1 MFFGREVQM
10 GELKSLWRKRTS
22 SLVVVSGRRRIG
34 KSTLVEKFAAE
45 SSCAF
50 VEIAG
55 LAPDKDMTNEKQ
67 LANFCERLSVQTSAP
82 VSVADGWPKAFD
94 ALFEATR
101 KADRLVIFLDEISW
115 MGRYDTSFAA
125 YLKNA
130 WDIQF
135 SKRPNLVFVLA
146 GSVSSWIHDNIQ
158 KSRGFVGRISLDM
171 VLGELTLGQSRR
183 FWGELAERTSVRDVL
198 DMLSITGGVPKYL
211 EEIDPALTVAE
222 NVRKL
227 CFTPDGYL
235 FKDFDSIFS
244 DVFGEST
251 VAKRTIL
258 TALAAG
264 PASVSEIAERT
275 ELDLNGRITDELRDL
290 TVAGFV
296 AAANGLNPSTGK
308 PVREV
313 RYRLR
318 DNYMRFYLKY
328 IEPRKTAVED
338 GLYRFADLES
348 LAGWETTLG
357 LQFENLILNNL
368 SSLAPHLGLGRSIV
382 TSAAPYARRGGRKGG
397 VQVDL
402 LVQTEKSVCLV
413 EIKRRKRIG
422 VEIEEEVR
430 SRLSKLGV
438 RRGVSK
444 RTALVY
450 DGVLA
455 PEVIDG
461 GYFDFIV
468 PAAELLNA

>member
-1 MFFGREVQM
+1 MFFGREIQLN
-10 GELKSLWRKRTS
+10 ELKALWRKRTA

-34 KSTLVEKFAAE
+34 KSTLVEKFAEE
-45 SSCAF
+45 SACAF
-50 VEIAG
+50 VEISG
-55 LAPDKDMTNEKQ
+55 LAPDKAMTNEKQ
-67 LANFCERLSVQTSAP
+67 LANFCERLSVQTGTP
-82 VSVADGWPKAFD
+82 VAAVDGWAKAFD

-101 KADRLVIFLDEISW
+101 KADRVVIFLDEISW

-158 KSRGFVGRISLDM
+158 NSRGFVGRISVDM

-183 FWGELAERTSVRDVL
+183 FWGELAERTPAREIL
-198 DMLSITGGVPKYL
+198 DMLSVTGGVPKYL
-211 EEIDPALTVAE
+211 EEIDPALTVEE
-222 NVRKL
+222 NVRRL
-227 CFTPDGYL
+227 CFTPDGCL
-235 FKDFDSIFS
+235 FKDFDAIFS
-244 DVFGEST
+244 DVFGET
-251 VAKRTIL
+251 AITKRTIL
-258 TALAAG
+258 KALATG

-275 ELDLNGRITDELRDL
+275 GLDLNGRITGELRDL
-290 TVAGFV
+290 TIAGFV

-328 IEPRKTAVED
+328 IEPRKTAVTD

-382 TSAAPYARRGGRKGG
+382 TSAAPYARRGGRQGG

-422 VEIEEEVR
+422 PEIEDEVR
-430 SRLSKLGV
+430 SRLAKLGV
-438 RRGVSK
+438 RRGISK

-450 DGVLA
+450 EGSLA
-455 PEVIDG
+455 PEVVDG

-468 PAAELLNA
+468 PAVELLNG

>member
-10 GELKSLWRKRTS
+10 DELKSLWRKRTS

-34 KSTLVEKFAAE
+34 KSTLVERFARE
-45 SSCAF
+45 SACAF
-50 VEIAG
+50 VEISG

-67 LANFCERLSVQTSAP
+67 LANFCERLSVQTGKPIAG
-82 VSVADGWPKAFD
+82 VDGWPKAFD
-94 ALFEATR
+94 ALFEVTC
-101 KADRLVIFLDEISW
+101 KVDRLVIFLDEISW

-158 KSRGFVGRISLDM
+158 NSRGFVGRISLDM
-171 VLGELTLGQSRR
+171 VLGELTLGQSRC
-183 FWGELAERTSVRDVL
+183 FWGELAERTSTREML
-198 DMLSITGGVPKYL
+198 DMLSVTGGVPKYL
-211 EEIDPALTVAE
+211 EEIDPALTVEE
-222 NVRKL
+222 NVRRL

-244 DVFGEST
+244 DVFGET
-251 VAKRTIL
+251 TIAKRAIL
-258 TALAAG
+258 RTLATG
-264 PASVSEIAERT
+264 PASVSEIAERA

-328 IEPRKTAVED
+328 IEPRKTAVMD

-348 LAGWETTLG
+348 LAGWEATLG

-368 SSLAPHLGLGRSIV
+368 PSLAPHLGLGRSIV
-382 TSAAPYARRGGRKGG
+382 TSAAPYARRGGRQGG

-422 VEIEEEVR
+422 AEIEDEVR
-430 SRLSKLGV
+430 SRLAKLGV
-438 RRGVSK
+438 RRGISK

-455 PEVIDG
+455 PEVVDG

-468 PAAELLNA
+468 PAAELLKN